1 VPDSPSTEVKSAEK
15 NRLQD
20 LISYATKFLGI
31 RYVYGGTTP
40 KSGFDCSGYVR
51 YVFKKF
57 GIDLPRT
64 SQDQARSGVAV
75 DHKDLSPGDL
85 VFSDW
90 GEGANSH
97 VAIYAGKGKI
107 IEAPRTGLT
116 VRVADLNSGYLA
128 HVNGYRR
135 VTSKKKGFLDSIESI
150 AGDVVGDVA
159 SASGLG
165 GLLSFPSEIVNFF
178 SQATNGVSST
188 IEFFTAF
195 FRPSTYVRIGAG
207 VMGSIFLMAG
217 IAFLL
222 WEAKE

>member
-1 VPDSPSTEVKSAEK
+1 M
-15 NRLQD
+15 
-20 LISYATKFLGI
+20 
-31 RYVYGGTTP
+31 
-40 KSGFDCSGYVR
+40 
-51 YVFKKF
+51 
-57 GIDLPRT
+57 
-64 SQDQARSGVAV
+64 
-75 DHKDLSPGDL
+75 
-85 VFSDW
+85 
-90 GEGANSH
+90 
-97 VAIYAGKGKI
+97 
-107 IEAPRTGLT
+107 
-116 VRVADLNSGYLA
+116 ADLNSGYLA

-188 IEFFTAF
+188 IEFFTVF